1 MSRSVFYITAGNM
14 EEAENIAK
22 QMVEKKLVACVNII
36 PRIKSVF
43 YWEGE
48 AQVEEEVLLTGKTRT
63 ALINELVEF
72 VNEQHSYEVPC
83 VISWTIENGQPQ
95 FLEWIDQETQ
105 RT

>member
-1 MSRSVFYITAGNM
+1 LSRSVFYITAGNM

-105 RT
+105 RA

>member
-14 EEAENIAK
+14 EEAENLAK

-105 RT
+105 RA